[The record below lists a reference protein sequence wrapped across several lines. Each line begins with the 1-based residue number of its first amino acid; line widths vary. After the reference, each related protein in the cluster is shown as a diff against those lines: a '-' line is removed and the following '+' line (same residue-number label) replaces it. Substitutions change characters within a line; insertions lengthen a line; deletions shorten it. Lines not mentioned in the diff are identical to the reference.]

1 MSGGPGKA
9 PDVRRGRI
17 RVLRS
22 ARYFALG
29 RLSDDTEQAW
39 FVCHGYGQSAERFV
53 RRFASA
59 AAEGAFVVAPE
70 GLSRFYVDPAPG
82 AHRADSRVGA
92 SWMTRVDREAE
103 IRDYVAYLD
112 ALARHALDR
121 PGGDAAR
128 ARPKIVALGF
138 SQGGHAA
145 ARWAALGGTPVDALA
160 LWGSHLPPEP
170 GIARRLAGSAVVSVF
185 GDRDPVADADAERRE
200 DQRFAEAGVVARR
213 RRFAGGHEIDPGVVR
228 DLARSFAP
236 RRRAQADQNSPT
248 NPISGSSS

>member
-1 MSGGPGKA
+1 MTQGH
-9 PDVRRGRI
+9 I
-17 RVLRS
+17 RVRRS

-29 RLSDDTEQAW
+29 NLTAATTQVW
-39 FVCHGYGQSAERFV
+39 FACHGYRQSADRFV

-70 GLSRFYVDPAPG
+70 ALSRFYVDPAPG
-82 AHRADSRVGA
+82 AHGEASRVGA

-112 ALARHALDR
+112 ALAGRALADW
-121 PGGDAAR
+121 PSGGPRA

-145 ARWAALGGTPVDALA
+145 ARWAALGDTPVDVLV
-160 LWGSHLPPEP
+160 LCGSHLPPEA
-170 GIARRLAGSAVVSVF
+170 GIARRLAGTAMVSVF
-185 GDRDPVADADAERRE
+185 GDRDPAAGAQAERE
-200 DQRFAEAGVVARR
+200 DDRRCAAAGVVVRR
-213 RRFAGGHEIDPGVVR
+213 RVFSGGHEIDPGVVR

-236 RRRAQADQNSPT
+236 
-248 NPISGSSS
+248 

>member
-1 MSGGPGKA
+1 MSGGRAGQG
-9 PDVRRGRI
+9 PDMTQGRI

-29 RLSDDTEQAW
+29 SLAAETMQVW
-39 FVCHGYGQSAERFV
+39 FVCHGYRQSADRFL

-70 GLSRFYVDPAPG
+70 ALSRFYVDPASG
-82 AHRADSRVGA
+82 AHGGDARVGA

-112 ALARHALDR
+112 ALAEQALADWR
-121 PGGDAAR
+121 GAAPGA

-145 ARWAALGGTPVDALA
+145 ARWAALGDTPVDAVV
-160 LWGSHLPPEP
+160 LWGSRLPPEA

-185 GDRDPVADADAERRE
+185 GDRDPASGAQADRE
-200 DQRFAEAGVVARR
+200 ED
-213 RRFAGGHEIDPGVVR
+213 RRFAAAGVAWRRRVFSGGHQIDPDVVR
-228 DLARSFAP
+228 DLARSFA
-236 RRRAQADQNSPT
+236 R
-248 NPISGSSS
+248 